1 MENIFFLVI
10 KITAVSALSR
20 LNKNEILYIMGPDSH
35 TAVTIYSWVDFIYLF
50 FCLQIYIILFMY
62 VFFIPSKLKDTLMYC
77 DRRWHFLKIKM
88 LA

>member
-1 MENIFFLVI
+1 MENIFLVI

-35 TAVTIYSWVDFIYLF
+35 TAVTTYSWADFIYLF

-62 VFFIPSKLKDTLMYC
+62 G
-77 DRRWHFLKIKM
+77 FLYSIKT
-88 LA
+88 